1 MIHMKHIS
9 TINIRKHGGTSIWIY
24 LFFVVAGVAVGS
36 WAAVRYDAAE
46 LVYINQC
53 FLPSGGTQIPALV
66 LGDIAFAAVFCFAAF
81 FFGLCAVG
89 QPFGIALLI
98 YRGIGI
104 GAAAAAAYLSM
115 GAGAFVT
122 VIFALMPKAAAFAF
136 LAALAVRETVS
147 YSATLFRCGLRK
159 EENYVEKYSFRLYCI
174 RFIVVMLLSLIISFA
189 DGAVWFIYNSAE
201 RG

>member
-1 MIHMKHIS
+1 MTHLKHIS
-9 TINIRKHGGTSIWIY
+9 TINIRKHGRTSIWIY

-66 LGDIAFAAVFCFAAF
+66 LGDIV
-81 FFGLCAVG
+81 FGLCAVG
-89 QPFGIALLI
+89 QPFGIVLLI

-122 VIFALMPKAAAFAF
+122 VIFVLMPKAAAFAF

-159 EENYVEKYSFRLYCI
+159 EENYAEKYSFRLYCI